1 MRNLS
6 FLRKKTE
13 LSAGSEPTVS
23 AAGPAA
29 IAPEVP
35 VGRLALLY
43 ACLFFE
49 LGVNLPFFPLWLKA
63 QSLDS
68 DAIGIVLAAPLLTRI
83 IANPTIG
90 SLADRSGRIAMVLTL
105 CAILVA
111 AGTGLLTFAN
121 GFWPILLVVIAI
133 ALAQGPLIA
142 LADTMTLERLAR
154 TVRPELTY
162 GRVRLWGALGFA
174 AANVIAGWALE
185 WFSAASIIVLLLT
198 SAIATAVAAIG
209 CMTGTAS
216 RAAGRMQGDGWPA
229 HPLFL
234 VCAIAGAALVQASHA
249 AFYGF
254 GALHWQANGISGPM
268 MGGLWSLGVLSE
280 VVLFACLGYRMSGVG
295 SAAGLLLAAAAATIL
310 RWAAMA
316 QDPGLPALAG
326 LQLTHGVTFGVT
338 HLGSIFLLSRLAPGR
353 MQASAQA
360 WLAGGWA
367 GLMAV
372 LTTLSGWLYESWGEG
387 IYLVMAVV
395 AGAGLLLLLP
405 VAYGL
410 RRAMADGLLEQQ
422 MR

>member
-1 MRNLS
+1 M
-6 FLRKKTE
+6 
-13 LSAGSEPTVS
+13 
-23 AAGPAA
+23 
-29 IAPEVP
+29 
-35 VGRLALLY
+35 GRLALLY

-63 QSLDS
+63 QDLDA
-68 DAIGIVLAAPLLTRI
+68 DAIGIVLAAPLLARI
-83 IANPTIG
+83 IANPTVG
-90 SLADRSGRIAMVLTL
+90 ALADRSGRIAVVLTL
-105 CAILVA
+105 CAVLVA
-111 AGTGLLTFAN
+111 AGTGLLAVAN

-142 LADTMTLERLAR
+142 LADTMTLKRLAR
-154 TVRPELTY
+154 AVRPELTY

-174 AANVIAGWALE
+174 AANLVAGWALE
-185 WFSAASIIVLLLT
+185 WFSAASIIVLLLV
-198 SAIATAVAAIG
+198 SAIATAVAAVG
-209 CMTGTAS
+209 CMTVAPGEAVGS
-216 RAAGRMQGDGWPA
+216 APGDRWPA

-234 VCAIAGAALVQASHA
+234 VCAVAGAAMVQASHA

-254 GALHWQANGISGPM
+254 GALHWQAAGISGPT

-280 VVLFACLGYRMSGVG
+280 VVLFACLGYRMSGAG

-310 RWAAMA
+310 RWTAMA
-316 QDPGLPALAG
+316 QDPGLPALLG

-367 GLMAV
+367 GLMAL
-372 LTTLSGWLYESWGEG
+372 LTALSGWLYEGWGEG

-395 AGAGLLLLLP
+395 AGGGLLLLAP
-405 VAYGL
+405 VAFGL
-410 RRAMADGLLEQQ
+410 RRIAAGVSSSQQ